1 MTENEKSVED
11 YRRNIYLLKTRLAE
25 QEDAVNRLKEEYSPY
40 NLLEDES
47 EFSKL
52 KSKILEGT
60 ELQIRKLRWPSWAIK
75 KADWWSIQPG
85 TTTSLILQSKNFWRP
100 ARCSPWRLR
109 WCLEQQTRSYSSLF
123 PALTWRRHW
132 ERSAVSIH
140 WCRPFGKLGCSV
152 DRSCIERAS
161 Q

>member
-60 ELQIRKLRWPSWAIK
+60 ELQIRKLLWPS
-75 KADWWSIQPG
+75 
-85 TTTSLILQSKNFWRP
+85 
-100 ARCSPWRLR
+100 
-109 WCLEQQTRSYSSLF
+109 
-123 PALTWRRHW
+123 
-132 ERSAVSIH
+132 
-140 WCRPFGKLGCSV
+140 
-152 DRSCIERAS
+152 
-161 Q
+161 